1 MTLEERGV
9 VFRGCADILLPIF
22 AQFDQSFSRAKDL
35 IWQHDLFADSMI
47 AAGLTGTGMGTKL
60 YVSNLDSGVTNEDIK
75 VVKYLFVPLNAVFV
89 CIWNSSFF
97 GFEIFRNYFLRLES
111 LSGLRFIMKGMGA
124 QV

>member
-1 MTLEERGV
+1 M
-9 VFRGCADILLPIF
+9 FRGCADILLPIF